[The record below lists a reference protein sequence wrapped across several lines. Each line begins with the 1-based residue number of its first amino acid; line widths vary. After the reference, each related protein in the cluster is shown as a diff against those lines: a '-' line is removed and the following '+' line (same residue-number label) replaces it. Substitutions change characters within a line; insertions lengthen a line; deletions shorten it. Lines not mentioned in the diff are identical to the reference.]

1 MNAKKSLDR
10 LKGKPFTRKEMVKL
24 GLTGND
30 INTLISSDQI
40 ERVSRGVYRFAGDE
54 LSDQELFR
62 MATIRIVG
70 PSVICLL
77 SALAYYQ
84 LTDSIPKKVW
94 MMTEKHKR
102 TIHKDIRLFRSR
114 NPHLDIGIQKDE
126 GFLITTVER
135 TLVDCLVQRKLI
147 GTSVA
152 IEGLRK
158 ALKLRKVTLSEI
170 LKVAERLGVEHR
182 IHPYIESFS

>member
-1 MNAKKSLDR
+1 MTAKKSLDN
-10 LKGKPFTRKEMVKL
+10 LKGKPFTRKDILKL
-24 GLTGND
+24 GLSGND
-30 INTLISSDQI
+30 IAELLSRGQI
-40 ERVSRGVYRFAGDE
+40 ERVSRGIYRFAGEE
-54 LSDQELFR
+54 LSDPELFR
-62 MATIRIVG
+62 AATIRIAG

-114 NPHLDIGIQKDE
+114 NPHLDIGIQKDQ
-126 GFLITTVER
+126 GFMITTIDR

-147 GTSVA
+147 GTNVA
-152 IEGLRK
+152 IEGLRR
-158 ALKLRKVTLSEI
+158 ALKFRKVSLSGI
-170 LKVAERLGVEHR
+170 IKVAERLGVEHR